1 MIKYVSIYSNS
12 GYNDLILQCDRYE
25 HDCIDSSFMICGVA
39 TDSMQTC
46 WIRYDSVY
54 DEYVCDGDDISAQK
68 RKCASSPTPFPTLS
82 PTPTPT
88 LRNGIVDTTA
98 NESAATA
105 FINNAFWMYL
115 SLSVCTLFCC
125 IFVATLFC
133 KKQQQKNI
141 NSYMFD
147 DDGIKINEYRL
158 CCCSCCKYPYHTKTS
173 DASNI
178 NNMPQTTTTTNP
190 LHNSDFGLLAKLSF
204 LKKKQKIKK
213 LHDEIR
219 DDDDDD
225 DDNDNQVQ
233 LVVQHES
240 QNTNSNVT
248 DFTQKSGEER
258 ISQSIISH
266 KLHQDGLEAHAT
278 KQLFQTKLGTN
289 NNNGTSSA
297 NDDYKLAMKI
307 QQEQLWNFNQGQAKI
322 ATMNTPYIEFHSDAS
337 TPQTKKQS
345 DTENKTDKGM
355 HTNTNT
361 TTGTETATMTTTP
374 QSDTPKFEGMSP
386 VLDMG
391 DGFQIGMA
399 EPSIST
405 SSACV
410 SHTSATFNPEE
421 PASIQAENEFAY

>member
-105 FINNAFWMYL
+105 FINNTNESDANNGIMTAFIDNAFWMYL

-141 NSYMFD
+141 NSSMFD

-158 CCCSCCKYPYHTKTS
+158 CCCSCCKYPHHTKTS

-178 NNMPQTTTTTNP
+178 NNMPQTTTTTKESLSINP

-204 LKKKQKIKK
+204 LKKNKK
-213 LHDEIR
+213 LK
-219 DDDDDD
+219 
-225 DDNDNQVQ
+225 N
-233 LVVQHES
+233 
-240 QNTNSNVT
+240 
-248 DFTQKSGEER
+248 
-258 ISQSIISH
+258 
-266 KLHQDGLEAHAT
+266 
-278 KQLFQTKLGTN
+278 
-289 NNNGTSSA
+289 
-297 NDDYKLAMKI
+297 
-307 QQEQLWNFNQGQAKI
+307 
-322 ATMNTPYIEFHSDAS
+322 
-337 TPQTKKQS
+337 
-345 DTENKTDKGM
+345 
-355 HTNTNT
+355 
-361 TTGTETATMTTTP
+361 
-374 QSDTPKFEGMSP
+374 
-386 VLDMG
+386 
-391 DGFQIGMA
+391 
-399 EPSIST
+399 
-405 SSACV
+405 
-410 SHTSATFNPEE
+410 
-421 PASIQAENEFAY
+421 